1 MTDSWELQT
10 RLCAVDDRRSN
21 RRSLLSSTFWKMSEH
36 SIGAEKDHLAMGMEM
51 VLRFSSLG

>member
-1 MTDSWELQT
+1 MRILSPGPFLIIQDFM
-10 RLCAVDDRRSN
+10 AYIA
-21 RRSLLSSTFWKMSEH
+21 LLSSTFWKMSEH